1 MSARAEAADR
11 AAPRRAFLCYPARM
25 RKPRSMLVAA
35 LLTAFVSAAA
45 AADVTV
51 SVAGAAGRAPVFVS
65 LCSKSFDARNC
76 VAAQRALPVDGV
88 AVMTFRDLPEGV
100 YAAAAF
106 QDEDGDGRLAKTPVG
121 LPRERFG
128 FSNGVGRTAPP
139 RFHKAAF
146 AVTGDMTVHV
156 ELNPPPK

>member
-1 MSARAEAADR
+1 
-11 AAPRRAFLCYPARM
+11 
-25 RKPRSMLVAA
+25 MLVAA
-35 LLTAFVSAAA
+35 LLMASVSAAA

-51 SVAGAAGRAPVFVS
+51 SVSGAAGRGPVFVS
-65 LCSKSFDARNC
+65 LCSKAFEPRNC
-76 VAAQRALPVDGV
+76 ATAQRALPVDGV
-88 AVMTFRDLPEGV
+88 AVMMFRGLPEGV

-121 LPRERFG
+121 LPLERFG
-128 FSNGVGRTAPP
+128 FSNGVGKTAPP

-146 AVTGDMTVHV
+146 AVTGDMTVRI